1 MLPLIGAF
9 KLAKGLLNFSPSR
22 SGCCTS
28 CAATRATPSCAG
40 RASCTSI
47 PRAGT
52 SPRAVDAILSLDTRR
67 LEALSAGMFVY
78 AGMFLVEGV
87 GLMLGR
93 RWAEYFTVV
102 VTASFVPLEIYEIV
116 RPPTAIRV
124 AALLV
129 NLAIGGIWSRGSA
142 APRRGRPSPWRAGRG
157 ARSCPRGSFAFVLS
171 LTPSSATNSL
181 MASGNSPSECG

>member
-9 KLAKGLLNFSPSR
+9 KLAKGLLILAVALGVLHLVRGDPGDTLVRWASELHIDPE
-22 SGCCTS
+22 
-28 CAATRATPSCAG
+28 G
-40 RASCTSI
+40 RHFA
-47 PRAGT
+47 
-52 SPRAVDAILSLDTRR
+52 RAVDAILSLDTRR

-78 AGMFLVEGV
+78 AGLFLVEGV

-116 RPPTAIRV
+116 RHPTAIRV

-129 NLAIGGIWSRGSA
+129 NLAIVWYLVARL
-142 APRRGRPSPWRAGRG
+142 RRAEKRPA
-157 ARSCPRGSFAFVLS
+157 
-171 LTPSSATNSL
+171 
-181 MASGNSPSECG
+181 